1 MKVRTMQESLL
12 RLEDFID
19 APAFLVVNCAV
30 RKCPFVIAV
39 GFLSLFFSAAAQEM
53 LDAPSTLSLYRPDV
67 FSTVDSSALIHQLPV
82 FALLDGQRLPVST
95 DLGRMGIAPLNL
107 FPAAYL
113 ASAATQKT
121 KTTRTSAPT
130 DAKDSPVETVNSPL
144 DPVYA
149 TGEVGVLYGRWSGKS
164 GGDLWESYM
173 VGDVGNDKFH
183 ITVGAAY
190 EESSG
195 HFPRFRTFA
204 PPR

>member
-1 MKVRTMQESLL
+1 
-12 RLEDFID
+12 LEDFID
-19 APAFLVVNCAV
+19 APAFLVVNCVV
-30 RKCPFVIAV
+30 RKRSLVIAV
-39 GFLSLFFSAAAQEM
+39 GFLSFFFSAAAQEI

-107 FPAAYL
+107 FPAAFL
-113 ASAATQKT
+113 ASASTQKA
-121 KTTRTSAPT
+121 KTTRTGAPA
-130 DAKDSPVETVNSPL
+130 DAKDSPVEMVNSPL
-144 DPVYA
+144 HPVYA

-164 GGDLWESYM
+164 SGDLWESYM
-173 VGDVGNDKFH
+173 VGEVGNDKFH

-195 HFPRFRTFA
+195 HFARFRTFA